1 MTPELVVLAA
11 AISSLVAG
19 AIPGTWIGL
28 RGRERS
34 RGHLW
39 LAVILGVVAVVAVGF
54 YTIAGAPEQLFSRV
68 VMLPLTL
75 LIAIAVAGV
84 LVGIPMYTGYLIAY
98 RLVIHLSR
106 K

>member
-1 MTPELVVLAA
+1 MTPELVVLSA

-19 AIPGTWIGL
+19 AIPGAWIGL
-28 RGRERS
+28 RGQHRS

-39 LAVILGVVAVVAVGF
+39 LAAIIGVVAVVAVAF
-54 YTIAGAPEQLFSRV
+54 YTIAGAPEQLFPRV

-75 LIAIAVAGV
+75 LIAIAVVGV
-84 LVGIPMYTGYLIAY
+84 LVGIPMYAGYLIAY
-98 RLVIHLSR
+98 RVVTHLLR